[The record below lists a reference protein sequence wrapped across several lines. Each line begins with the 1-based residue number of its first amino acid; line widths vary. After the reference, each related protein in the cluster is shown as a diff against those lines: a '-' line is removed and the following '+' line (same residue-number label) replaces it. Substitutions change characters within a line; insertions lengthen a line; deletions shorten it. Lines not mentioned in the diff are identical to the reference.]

1 MFLSC
6 FKGVELKMKKSEIK
20 QWTKSIKIAI
30 QNAREN
36 IDDILM
42 PYNNVKTH
50 LESIEEVENNFGI
63 DCGIDYEYILGNTIA
78 SCIQDNENIEEINNQ
93 FDELLSNLEE
103 WYEESSVSK
112 QEEIQEQYVD
122 VLNEIREMFEID
134 NIECEEDLDNQLFD
148 MFNALDDMEI

>member
-1 MFLSC
+1 
-6 FKGVELKMKKSEIK
+6 MKKSEIK

-36 IDDILM
+36 IDDILT

-50 LESIEEVENNFGI
+50 LENIEEVESNFGI
-63 DCGIDYEYILGNTIA
+63 DCGIDYEYILGNTIT
-78 SCIQDNENIEEINNQ
+78 SCIQDNESIEEINNQ

-103 WYEESSVSK
+103 WYDESSVGK
-112 QEEIQEQYVD
+112 QEEIQEQYID
-122 VLNEIREMFEID
+122 VLNEIREIFEVD

-148 MFNALDDMEI
+148 MFNALDDMEM